1 MQILF
6 ENKHCSAPKVSI
18 ILLDWSCRESFHIL
32 NYLKHQ
38 NISRDM
44 FEVIVIEY
52 YQNISKEISE
62 MLNKSVRN
70 DEHPILDKW
79 IVMDMPKSCY
89 YHKHLMYNIG
99 IASAKGDIITIMDS
113 DVMVKPNFV
122 LNIINEFKKEENIVL
137 HIDEFRNIN
146 KKFYP
151 FNYPTLDDFL
161 GEGCI
166 NNVDG
171 KTKGVIDR
179 KHDCLHLPNYGACF
193 SALKKNIIA
202 IGGADEHMDY
212 LGHIC
217 GPYEMTFRLV
227 NLGLTEIWSD
237 TTFIYHT
244 WHPGTDGIDN
254 FFGPHDGKN
263 MSSTALEVISSK
275 RILPLTINRVIKDL
289 MERSRKSGY
298 AAILDEIINPDYLK
312 MFKDANYFNS
322 DLNIA
327 SVYPKNKIFKN
338 KDFYIAVP
346 NINRLNNDVMSKQF
360 FQLIIDY
367 YWLVDKSFV
376 MLMKK
381 MKNKHRSNYYFSR
394 FKNEFISHYY
404 YYENFLNNI
413 ILPKYKDE
421 QTCII
426 FTDKIQFE
434 IFRSLI
440 KEKQEYSKIKVMFLV
455 EKKIITTI
463 LDMINSKYNI
473 LIDINFFYLKNEL
486 KLLNLEENVF
496 FEKINNTILLS
507 SEEYYEYAFYFKFNI
522 FTKFLFTKFL
532 FTKFLFTKRNLLKKI
547 IKKLTQSFI
556 GKIQSK
562 QKVV

>member
-6 ENKHCSAPKVSI
+6 ENKNCSSPKVSI

-32 NYLKHQ
+32 NFLKHQ

-52 YQNISKEISE
+52 YQNISKEISA
-62 MLNKSVRN
+62 MLDNSIKN
-70 DEHPILDKW
+70 DEYPILDQW

-99 IASAKGDIITIMDS
+99 IASAKGDIITVMDS
-113 DVMVKPNFV
+113 DVMVKPSFV

-151 FNYPTLDDFL
+151 FNYPTFDDIL

-166 NNVDG
+166 NNIDG

-179 KHDCLHLPNYGACF
+179 KHDCLHVPNYGACF
-193 SALKKNIIA
+193 SALKKNLIA

-254 FFGPHDGKN
+254 FLGPHDGRN

-289 MERSRKSGY
+289 MERSRKSGD

-327 SVYPKNKIFKN
+327 SVYPENKIFKN

-346 NINRLNNDVMSKQF
+346 AINRLNNDVMSKQF

-376 MLMKK
+376 TLMEK
-381 MKNKHRSNYYFSR
+381 MKNKHGSNYYFSR
-394 FKNEFISHYY
+394 FKNEFIFHCYY
-404 YYENFLNNI
+404 CENFLNNV

-434 IFRSLI
+434 IFKSLI
-440 KEKQEYSKIKVMFLV
+440 KKKHEYSKIKVMFSV
-455 EKKIITTI
+455 EKEIITTI
-463 LDMINSKYNI
+463 LDKINSKYKI

-496 FEKINNTILLS
+496 FEKINKTISLS
-507 SEEYYEYAFYFKFNI
+507 SGEYYEYAFYFKFNI

-532 FTKFLFTKRNLLKKI
+532 FTKSNLLKKR
-547 IKKLTQSFI
+547 IKKLALSLIDKT
-556 GKIQSK
+556 QSK
-562 QKVV
+562 QKVA